1 MQSVRCADDESEPSA
16 KACGSAHQIAKDA
29 RTLVP
34 SRTTVN
40 FLLDSLLLAVF
51 VALMGTAAIVRFVF
65 PSAATAGG
73 WQLWGFRLDDWL
85 GLEFFL
91 VAVLTLLIAIH
102 LMLHWTW
109 ICGVIA
115 NRCSRW
121 RKRSIRF
128 DEGSQTLLGVGLL
141 ILILNLLG
149 LLTAVASLMIR
160 SPGT

>member
-1 MQSVRCADDESEPSA
+1 MQSVRFADDEAEPNA
-16 KACGSAHQIAKDA
+16 TACDSAHRVVKDA
-29 RTLVP
+29 RSALP

-40 FLLDSLLLAVF
+40 FVLDSVLLVVF
-51 VALMGTAAIVRFVF
+51 VALMGTTAILRFIF
-65 PSAATAGG
+65 PSAAAASG
-73 WQLWGFRLDDWL
+73 WKLWGYVLDDWL
-85 GLEFFL
+85 GGEFVL
-91 VAVLTLLIAIH
+91 VALLTFLIAIH

-121 RKRSIRF
+121 RKRNVRF

-149 LLTAVASLMIR
+149 LFVAVASIMIQP
-160 SPGT
+160 PGA